1 MGQSIAIVCT
11 VAFRRQVL
19 ALVAK
24 RKVSV
29 GDLLRS
35 IAILLP
41 PEALE
46 EALEKMPDPGD
57 PPLFERENI
66 VIKSGTHKGETLKRK
81 PRLQARLKDNLII
94 PKDTATLRKTL
105 ALALALDKR
114 EWALS
119 LENTKQREHR
129 ETRHDKTEQ
138 RITELERGIER
149 LAFRPLP
156 SSCRT
161 LEDACYIFGFRTSV
175 RPSEELVRRRFRD
188 LASVFH
194 PDAVKGDHERMS
206 QLNQAMQLFK
216 DYNILS
222 S

>member
-1 MGQSIAIVCT
+1 MTGHPIAIACT
-11 VAFRRQVL
+11 AAFRNQVL
-19 ALVAK
+19 ALAK
-24 RKVSV
+24 RRSVSV
-29 GDLLRS
+29 GDLLRAL
-35 IAILLP
+35 AILLP
-41 PEALE
+41 PQALDE
-46 EALEKMPDPGD
+46 MADPGE
-57 PPLFERENI
+57 PPLHERDT
-66 VIKSGTHKGETLKRK
+66 VVVKSGVHKGETLKRK
-81 PRLQARLKDNLII
+81 PRLQVRLKENLSF
-94 PKDTATLRKTL
+94 PKDPTTLRKAL
-105 ALALALDKR
+105 ALALALEKQ

-119 LENTKQREHR
+119 LENTKQREQR
-129 ETRHDKTEQ
+129 RMRHGKTEQ
-138 RITELERGIER
+138 RVTELERGIER

-161 LEDACYIFGFRTSV
+161 LEDACYIFGLRPSI
-175 RPSEELVRRRFRD
+175 RPSEEVVRRRFRD

>member
-1 MGQSIAIVCT
+1 MGQPIAIACT
-11 VAFRRQVL
+11 AAFRNQVL
-19 ALVAK
+19 ALAK
-24 RKVSV
+24 RRSVST
-29 GDLLRS
+29 GDLLRA

-41 PEALE
+41 PQALDE
-46 EALEKMPDPGD
+46 MADPGE
-57 PPLFERENI
+57 PPLHERDTII
-66 VIKSGTHKGETLKRK
+66 VKSGAHKGESLKRK
-81 PRLQARLKDNLII
+81 PRLQVRLDENLPLGKDA
-94 PKDTATLRKTL
+94 ATLRKAL
-105 ALALALDKR
+105 ALALALEKQ

-119 LENTKQREHR
+119 LENTKQRRQR
-129 ETRHDKTEQ
+129 ETRYGKTEQ
-138 RITELERGIER
+138 RITELERGIDR

-156 SSCRT
+156 SNCRT
-161 LEDACYIFGFRTSV
+161 LEDACYIFGFRASV

-188 LASVFH
+188 LVSVFH

>member
-1 MGQSIAIVCT
+1 MGQSIAISCT
-11 VAFRRQVL
+11 TAFRSQVL

-24 RKVSV
+24 RKASV

-41 PEALE
+41 PQALE
-46 EALEKMPDPGD
+46 EALKNMPDPGE
-57 PPLFERENI
+57 PPPFERETI
-66 VIKSGTHKGETLKRK
+66 TIKSGHHKGETLKRK

-105 ALALALDKR
+105 ALAIALDKQ
-114 EWALS
+114 EWVLS
-119 LENTKQREHR
+119 LENTKQHKHR
-129 ETRHDKTEQ
+129 QTQHSKTEQ
-138 RITELERGIER
+138 RIAELERGIER
-149 LAFRPLP
+149 LAFHPLP
-156 SSCRT
+156 SNCRT
-161 LEDACYIFGFRTSV
+161 LEDACYIFGFRTSS

>member
-1 MGQSIAIVCT
+1 MGQPIAIACT
-11 VAFRRQVL
+11 LAFRQQVL
-19 ALVAK
+19 ALAK
-24 RKVSV
+24 RRSVSV
-29 GDLLRS
+29 GGLLRAV
-35 IAILLP
+35 AILLP
-41 PEALE
+41 LQALE
-46 EALEKMPDPGD
+46 EMADPGE
-57 PPLFERENI
+57 PPLHERDS
-66 VIKSGTHKGETLKRK
+66 VVVKSGAHKGETLKRK
-81 PRLQARLKDNLII
+81 PRLQVRLSENLPF
-94 PKDTATLRKTL
+94 PKDAATLRKAL
-105 ALALALDKR
+105 ALALALEKQ

-119 LENTKQREHR
+119 LENTKQREQR
-129 ETRHDKTEQ
+129 QKRHGKAEQ

-156 SSCRT
+156 SNCRT
-161 LEDACYIFGFRTSV
+161 LEDACYIFGFRASV